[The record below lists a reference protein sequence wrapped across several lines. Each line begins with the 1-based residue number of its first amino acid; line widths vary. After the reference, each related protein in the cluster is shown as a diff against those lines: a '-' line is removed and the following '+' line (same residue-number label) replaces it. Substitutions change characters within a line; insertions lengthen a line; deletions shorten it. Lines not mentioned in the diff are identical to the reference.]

1 MIIVAAKILF
11 TSEADRDRAV
21 ALSVPI
27 QKATRDQEPGCHA
40 YCFSADPC
48 DPVAIQVYEL
58 WEDSESLVAHFDHPN
73 YEAMLEAFSSVG
85 LVDSINRAYLTEK
98 NEPVYG
104 PQFEKK
110 KSFFS

>member
-1 MIIVAAKILF
+1 MIIISAKILF

-21 ALSVPI
+21 ELSTPI
-27 QKATRDQEPGCHA
+27 QKATRDHEHGCHA

-58 WEDSESLVAHFDHPN
+58 WEDSESLVAHFEHRN
-73 YEAMLEAFSSVG
+73 YVAMLEAFSSLG
-85 LVDSINRAYLTEK
+85 LVESINRAYLTDR

-104 PQFEKK
+104 PNFEKRTQY
-110 KSFFS
+110 FA